1 MECEKVDAAHKSQL
15 CLTAVPCQEEAS
27 VLLSLE
33 FCGIIFFPFLFVI
46 IGDLW
51 DLLWSHTKFLE
62 IKFGYIFHG
71 VVGDANLS
79 TWGICNISGIS
90 YN

>member
-51 DLLWSHTKFLE
+51 DLLWESYQV
-62 IKFGYIFHG
+62 FGDKIWIHFPWSCG
-71 VVGDANLS
+71 
-79 TWGICNISGIS
+79 
-90 YN
+90 